1 MPAAPD
7 VERLRSVLAAAERL
21 LEAREDQMVTL
32 DNWDMLAIA
41 VAACHGVGP
50 SRSATERDEAF
61 WVDEAGFLVRTVKPQ
76 RGGPYQHRCPAA
88 AFEAVAH
95 AAEDMATGITLE
107 RLQAATGVPFSQ
119 VAVAIAF
126 LKDRGC
132 LTPGGGRTHIAAP
145 GLHLD
150 AMTEYYALRE
160 KAGD

>member
-1 MPAAPD
+1 MPATPD

-21 LEAREDQMVTL
+21 LAAREDQMVTL

-50 SRSATERDEAF
+50 NRASERDEAF
-61 WVDEAGFLVRTVKPQ
+61 WVDEAGFLVRTVRPQ

-88 AFEAVAH
+88 AFKAVAH
-95 AAEDMATGITLE
+95 AAEDMHTGITLE

-132 LTPGGGRTHIAAP
+132 LTPGSGRTHIAAA

-150 AMTEYYALRE
+150 AMAEYWALRE
-160 KAGD
+160 EPVE